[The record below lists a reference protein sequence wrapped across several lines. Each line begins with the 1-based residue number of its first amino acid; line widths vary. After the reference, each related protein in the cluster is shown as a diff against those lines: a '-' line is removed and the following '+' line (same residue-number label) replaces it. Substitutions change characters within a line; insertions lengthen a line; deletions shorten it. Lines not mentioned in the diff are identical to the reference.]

1 VSIIN
6 HIERIPNSRKYADAL
21 VDWMRNGVAQIDQT
35 RLECGQSRI
44 PLLRVD
50 SGNLV
55 VRFQNPHGVRVEVRI
70 VHEFCTLTAM
80 ALTVAH
86 PEVQQAI
93 ADKEIKLGKVT
104 LRFSGNMAPEIRW
117 TGECVYIDWPS
128 GTVHCD
134 VAGVPKFLEPYL
146 RAIRIYPGGLGDC
159 VFSNDLQ
166 NVRMI
171 FE

>member
-21 VDWMRNGVAQIDQT
+21 VDWMKNGVAQIDKT
-35 RLECGQSRI
+35 RFECGQSRI
-44 PLLRVD
+44 PLMRVD
-50 SGNLV
+50 TGNLV
-55 VRFQNPHGVRVEVRI
+55 VRFHNSEIRI
-70 VHEFCTLTAM
+70 INGFCILTALG
-80 ALTVAH
+80 LTVAH

-104 LRFSGNMAPEIRW
+104 LRFSGNMAPELRW
-117 TGECVYIDWPS
+117 TGECVYIDWPA